1 MEKLSL
7 AIRSAL
13 SLCAIPDGS
22 LEKALDSS
30 TRIINIFQ
38 EPWIRRIKFP
48 KHSIYKLKKHL
59 FIQSSIFSFCPST
72 WALIVFRCN
81 EYPDLFLNSL
91 LSVRKTYIQEIH
103 SARFS
108 EHLLCAKSVSGL
120 TMYNTRVRVVLSA
133 VCVLRVRYFLFCYIK
148 LRTV

>member
-38 EPWIRRIKFP
+38 EP
-48 KHSIYKLKKHL
+48 
-59 FIQSSIFSFCPST
+59 
-72 WALIVFRCN
+72 
-81 EYPDLFLNSL
+81 
-91 LSVRKTYIQEIH
+91 
-103 SARFS
+103 
-108 EHLLCAKSVSGL
+108 
-120 TMYNTRVRVVLSA
+120 
-133 VCVLRVRYFLFCYIK
+133 
-148 LRTV
+148 